1 MENNPEFPNIVIGE
15 EQGKDGEIKLNSIE
29 NYVEVVTQE
38 QMKSINE
45 NDDDYEVIVFE
56 DEINLNSMIINQN
69 ETMIGLGTDVG
80 LRIYSLVNDIEP
92 LLVKQNEDFPF
103 KCGIS
108 CLSLLF
114 ETFIVAFLP
123 DGTNKEY
130 PKNKVIVWD
139 AKYN

>member
-1 MENNPEFPNIVIGE
+1 
-15 EQGKDGEIKLNSIE
+15 LNSIE

-92 LLVKQNEDFPF
+92 LLVK
-103 KCGIS
+103 
-108 CLSLLF
+108 
-114 ETFIVAFLP
+114 
-123 DGTNKEY
+123 
-130 PKNKVIVWD
+130 
-139 AKYN
+139 